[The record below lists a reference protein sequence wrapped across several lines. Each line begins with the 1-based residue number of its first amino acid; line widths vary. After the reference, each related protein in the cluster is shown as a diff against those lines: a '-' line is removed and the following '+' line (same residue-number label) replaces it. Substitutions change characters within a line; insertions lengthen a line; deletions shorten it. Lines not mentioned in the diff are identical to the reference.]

1 MIVVDDG
8 STDDTAAACAHYP
21 FAQLIRVPNG
31 GLSAARNVGLHAASG
46 EIVAYVDADVR
57 VDSSWLTYLVQPF
70 VTSDAVAAGGP
81 NVAPPDDCWFAQCVA
96 RAPGAPN
103 HVMFD
108 DRIAEHIPGCNFA
121 VRRTALLEIGGF
133 DPIFLRAG
141 DDVDVCWRLQSR
153 GGEIAYSAVGA
164 GLAPPPGHAVG
175 LLAAAGGLRR
185 RRSVAPRA
193 ASPSFLAFGRV
204 AGAGAS
210 TARFRSSSR

>member
-1 MIVVDDG
+1 M
-8 STDDTAAACAHYP
+8 
-21 FAQLIRVPNG
+21 PNG

-46 EIVAYVDADVR
+46 EIVAYIDADVR
-57 VDSSWLTYLVQPF
+57 VDSLWLSHLVQPF

-81 NVAPPDDCWFAQCVA
+81 NVAPHDDCWFAQCVA

-108 DRIAEHIPGCNFA
+108 DRIAEHIPGCNLA

-133 DPIFLRAG
+133 DPVFLRAG

-153 GGEIAYSAVGA
+153 GGQIAYSAVGA
-164 GLAPPPGHAVG
+164 RLAPPPDHA
-175 LLAAAGGLRR
+175 LAPSGGSRSATAKAKRGCAGGIAIVSR
-185 RRSVAPRA
+185 VRA
-193 ASPSFLAFGRV
+193 WR
-204 AGAGAS
+204 GADAS